1 MNSKLAK
8 EQRRNLKNTIG
19 DTATAAVADVRQ
31 LVDHIALQHKV
42 LARQMLE
49 FEQMVAVVKEA
60 RAADARQLVV
70 QLAELRADIGT
81 ERTHRLKLADEQRSY
96 VDAADRDTRQAVD
109 RIVRFAVER
118 LQRFERMSLGARLRW
133 AFTGYTP
140 TTVRP
145 ATDEEV
151 QQSAARMMA
160 KHGTS
165 MRQLAK
171 SDAAAPAYPGDGV

>member
-19 DTATAAVADVRQ
+19 ETATAAVADVRQ
-31 LVDHIALQHKV
+31 IVDHIALQHKV
-42 LARQMLE
+42 LAKQMLD
-49 FEQMVAVVKEA
+49 FERTVAIVKEA
-60 RAADARQLVV
+60 RATDAKQVFDKLE
-70 QLAELRADIGT
+70 ELRANISA
-81 ERTHRLKLADEQRSY
+81 ERTHRLELADQQRAY
-96 VDAADRDTRQAVD
+96 VDGGDRDTRQAVD

-118 LQRFERMSLGARLRW
+118 LQRFERMSLWARLRW